1 MRLSYKQ
8 AAKALLAIVTCL
20 LMAEPQSALAQIRST
35 QSEEATCK
43 DIGFRPKTVAYAD
56 CVMELLKRQD
66 GNTHDASARSSQVNA
81 AGSIDQSC
89 GNFGTVAYAD
99 CMSELPSRRASSK
112 QVSRVSTN
120 RAQPSA
126 PRPEPAALTPHEQT
140 CASYGFKR
148 TTTAFSNCLLELD
161 RAKAQAQYAQQA
173 YQMQVQQY
181 QQQVAAYNAQQE
193 AIRKERERQKWA
205 AIGRLG
211 AGMANST
218 SPSFLGAL
226 NEGLAAA
233 NGIPIARPAPL
244 APEPPT
250 FQNYTIRLP
259 SGNQVYCNYN
269 SLSGYMNCR

>member
-1 MRLSYKQ
+1 MARINRSIHPAILSVL
-8 AAKALLAIVTCL
+8 AAAIFISPNTTR
-20 LMAEPQSALAQIRST
+20 AEVIDTAAQ
-35 QSEEATCK
+35 EKTCK

-56 CVMELLKRQD
+56 CVMELLSRQDSGAPTASPSANQSIASTPKRQSQL
-66 GNTHDASARSSQVNA
+66 AS
-81 AGSIDQSC
+81 
-89 GNFGTVAYAD
+89 
-99 CMSELPSRRASSK
+99 
-112 QVSRVSTN
+112 
-120 RAQPSA
+120 
-126 PRPEPAALTPHEQT
+126 RPEPVALTPHEQT

-161 RAKAQAQYAQQA
+161 RAKAQAQYAQQL

-193 AIRKERERQKWA
+193 AIRKERDRRKWE

-233 NGIPIARPAPL
+233 NGIPIARPAPV

-269 SLSGYMNCR
+269 SLSGYMSCR